1 MINCSFHLVYCVSL
15 PTLLLTLRAQVLV
28 STHVYVCMCMSIYI
42 FIYLVCL
49 GSVLLRES
57 QLNMDSDDE

>member
-28 STHVYVCMCMSIYI
+28 STHVYVCMCMCVY
-42 FIYLVCL
+42 IYLVCL